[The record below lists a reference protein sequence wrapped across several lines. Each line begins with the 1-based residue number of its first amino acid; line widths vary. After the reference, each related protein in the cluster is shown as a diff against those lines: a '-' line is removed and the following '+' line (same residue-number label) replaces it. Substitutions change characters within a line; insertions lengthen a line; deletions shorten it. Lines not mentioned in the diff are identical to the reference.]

1 MSLQNAQPER
11 CAEKSAIAQPD
22 TRLTREAAI
31 AHSRF
36 IPRVMALWDE
46 GLDTWEIANR
56 LSEHE
61 HVVACCVRIGR
72 ERRRGV
78 SSPITAEE

>member
-1 MSLQNAQPER
+1 MSLQNAQPALG
-11 CAEKSAIAQPD
+11 AEKASAAKPD

-31 AHSRF
+31 AQSRF

-61 HVVACCVRIGR
+61 YVVATCVRIGR
-72 ERRRGV
+72 ERRHA
-78 SSPITAEE
+78 SSHITAEE